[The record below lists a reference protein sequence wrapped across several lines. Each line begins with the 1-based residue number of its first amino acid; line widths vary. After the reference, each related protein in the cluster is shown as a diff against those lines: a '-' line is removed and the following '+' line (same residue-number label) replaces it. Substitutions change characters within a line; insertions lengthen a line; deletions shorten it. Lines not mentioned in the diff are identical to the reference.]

1 MSWNIRQR
9 ILAAAGAFAAL
20 GGLHALPASA
30 VGVADDTFRTGGCT
44 GCFNAQVTAA
54 LNTFSQ
60 ITQIVR
66 GCATGGT
73 IPNNN
78 NCDGGL
84 GTGGDLMDFVILKG
98 NLRNSSTDANGFGV
112 PGGATNVT
120 YRIAANG
127 SGNGIRCAN
136 NAAPAGIGFLA
147 TEGFNG
153 IAGDADDAVAGG
165 GKGADNVLGTADDT
179 APALVSCDTQFGA
192 GEEFAIPAGT
202 SIAGVQERC
211 VVQWDLDSDKQIDN
225 DRLGV
230 VVGSQTTVRPSG
242 SNETF
247 NLQLQCDTG
256 YADLPTSDF
265 IDPNLNSKAFADP
278 QTPGAQIF
286 KFIASNDLHAVG
298 NATKKIA
305 LVDPQIENLFAAPGT
320 TSICNWKDVGGDAA
334 TTNDN
339 VTICQRDPG
348 SGTKE
353 TFRNT
358 WLLNAKGST
367 TEGVGSSA
375 GVSGNCLQTIEPAT
389 GNLSTKTFFSLGG
402 TNDVQNCVETRQ
414 GSIGYTDASDDTPNS
429 YGVPVEGVDP
439 DTNDLKLL
447 VKCGQYRFWGPLAG
461 GRPNNPALSDR
472 GNATATAAETA
483 HRFALASPAAFPS
496 AVAYLPF
503 GSASQGGV
511 AVRKNVTDGA
521 YTLGFR
527 PNNCPAQPNPP
538 GNI

>member
-1 MSWNIRQR
+1 M
-9 ILAAAGAFAAL
+9 
-20 GGLHALPASA
+20 
-30 VGVADDTFRTGGCT
+30 
-44 GCFNAQVTAA
+44 
-54 LNTFSQ
+54 
-60 ITQIVR
+60 
-66 GCATGGT
+66 
-73 IPNNN
+73 
-78 NCDGGL
+78 
-84 GTGGDLMDFVILKG
+84 
-98 NLRNSSTDANGFGV
+98 
-112 PGGATNVT
+112 
-120 YRIAANG
+120 
-127 SGNGIRCAN
+127 
-136 NAAPAGIGFLA
+136 
-147 TEGFNG
+147 
-153 IAGDADDAVAGG
+153 
-165 GKGADNVLGTADDT
+165 
-179 APALVSCDTQFGA
+179 SCDTQFGA

-202 SIAGVQERC
+202 GIAGVRSAAWCSGTWTATSRSTTTGWAWWSALRRRC
-211 VVQWDLDSDKQIDN
+211 GPRAATRRSTSSSSATRATRTCRR
-225 DRLGV
+225 RL
-230 VVGSQTTVRPSG
+230 
-242 SNETF
+242 
-247 NLQLQCDTG
+247 
-256 YADLPTSDF
+256 

-521 YTLGFR
+521 YPRVPPEQLPRAAEPAGQHLGL
-527 PNNCPAQPNPP
+527 AV
-538 GNI
+538 